1 MSKHTPASEIE
12 VHNTHHVIS
21 LSVYY
26 RVFAILMVLFVLTVA
41 AALVDFAHLIGPQ
54 WAWLNIV
61 IAMTIAIIKA
71 VVIILYFMHV
81 KYSSRLT
88 QVFAVAAFVWLGILF
103 LFGLTDWF
111 SRPMLPD
118 PEVWTAIDGGS

>member
-1 MSKHTPASEIE
+1 
-12 VHNTHHVIS
+12 
-21 LSVYY
+21 
-26 RVFAILMVLFVLTVA
+26 MVLFVLTVA
-41 AALVDFAHLIGPQ
+41 AALIDFAHVMGPQ

-111 SRPMLPD
+111 SRPYLPD
-118 PEVWTAIDGGS
+118 PSYWTGTDGGA